1 MKEFRLLE
9 TGFKD
14 AFTNMAID
22 EAIMEEA
29 NFAKDTPTIRFYGW
43 KPHAVSIGY
52 FQGIYD
58 EVDLE
63 KAKALDSDVVR
74 RITGGGAVF
83 HEKELT
89 YSFVCS
95 EESKI
100 VPKKI
105 LESYQKICG
114 ALVKGLG
121 ELDVSAEFAPLND
134 ILVNGKKISG
144 NAQTRRGGKVLQH
157 GTLLLDVGVDK
168 MFSLLK
174 VPNEK
179 MRGKIIQDVKQR
191 VTSLEHETGREY
203 SFKDVS
209 DAMKK
214 GFEKQ
219 FGVEL
224 IPGDL
229 TEEEKNKA
237 EELRKK
243 FAGKEWTFMR

>member
-1 MKEFRLLE
+1 MKQFRFLE
-9 TGFKD
+9 TGFSD

-22 EAIMEEA
+22 EAIMRSD
-29 NFAKDTPTIRFYGW
+29 FSKKTPTVRFYGW

-52 FQGIYD
+52 FQGIND
-58 EVDLE
+58 EINLE
-63 KAKALDSDVVR
+63 KAKELEVDYVR

-95 EESKI
+95 EESK
-100 VPKKI
+100 VVSKKI
-105 LESYQKICG
+105 LESYQKVCG
-114 ALVKGLG
+114 ALINGLS
-121 ELDVSAEFAPLND
+121 ELDVTAEFAPLND
-134 ILVNGKKISG
+134 VLVNGRKISG
-144 NAQTRRGGKVLQH
+144 NAQTRRQGKVLQH
-157 GTLLLDVGVDK
+157 GTLLLDVSVDK

-179 MRGKIIQDVKQR
+179 MKGKIIQDVKQR
-191 VTSLEHETGREY
+191 VTSLERETGREY

-219 FGVEL
+219 FGVKLVAGE
-224 IPGDL
+224 L
-229 TEEEKNKA
+229 TEEEKAKV
-237 EELRKK
+237 EEFREK
-243 FAGKEWTFMR
+243 FKGREWTFMR